1 MFGRRRWRMPWSSG
15 TSSGTWSPDAVRL
28 TSDQKATNPAGD
40 VRSNSPDDATP
51 TVAFPITTPVDPAG
65 LNGPNKADQ
74 ANSPE
79 DSAAAPRAAASPA
92 AARPSLLDWEAWRAR
107 TGGAGGRSTQ
117 KKRPDAEG
125 PPAVGPA
132 RVLTPSAPTGR
143 RPQPRAG
150 GADGQAL
157 RCWPSPPS
165 ARCSAGSPRSR
176 PRSAGRPEPGARG
189 VHRPRERDR
198 HARPRWD
205 RHRPERRRYRSK
217 RRQAGQPGPVVDT
230 AGRTDRPA
238 DRRAGVGRSRRP
250 VLGRGDRLPG
260 SPRGHR
266 ARRDLRLP
274 DRADLGPRQRAPAA
288 DRQPGQ
294 GRHPADAAR
303 PAAARPDG
311 GRPGAR
317 PFHDRKQRSTPPRP
331 SCGTRSG
338 GRQACAPTT
347 RPSAC
352 SRPRPRRA
360 WSARASAGRAGA

>member
-1 MFGRRRWRMPWSSG
+1 MDRIRQIKQIAQKIRRRHPEQRRRPRPPGRHCSTG
-15 TSSGTWSPDAVRL
+15 RHGEL
-28 TSDQKATNPAGD
+28 
-40 VRSNSPDDATP
+40 
-51 TVAFPITTPVDPAG
+51 
-65 LNGPNKADQ
+65 GPGA
-74 ANSPE
+74 
-79 DSAAAPRAAASPA
+79 PA
-92 AARPSLLDWEAWRAR
+92 AARRRKAPRRRRAARSRPS
-107 TGGAGGRSTQ
+107 G
-117 KKRPDAEG
+117 
-125 PPAVGPA
+125 
-132 RVLTPSAPTGR
+132 VLTPSAPTGR

-150 GADGQAL
+150 GAHGQPL
-157 RCWPSPPS
+157 RCWPSPAS

-274 DRADLGPRQRAPAA
+274 DRADLGPRRAGA
-288 DRQPGQ
+288 RS
-294 GRHPADAAR
+294 R
-303 PAAARPDG
+303 PAAWS
-311 GRPGAR
+311 
-317 PFHDRKQRSTPPRP
+317 RST
-331 SCGTRSG
+331 SCRRCSPGSRS
-338 GRQACAPTT
+338 A
-347 RPSAC
+347 
-352 SRPRPRRA
+352 
-360 WSARASAGRAGA
+360 